1 MHRFLTNRP
10 RKSLYSIENMTES
23 GKSRVFTPILANKCK
38 LGTVFADW
46 LLKENS
52 IIMIAEQLH
61 TRLLENMTTAVLLL
75 DGRMCLSHINN
86 AAETL
91 LGLSGNRH
99 HGQQLA
105 DLLVNPATIIEVIEN
120 TREQGAT
127 HTERHAIW
135 KTKSGGELITNRVD
149 YTVSRIDDIV
159 DTELVIEIQPI
170 DRILEINREV
180 NLVTAQSANDALLK
194 GLAHE
199 IKNPL
204 GGIRGAAQLLETEL
218 SNKELLEYTNIIVSE
233 TDRLRNLVDRMLG
246 PRQPFRKSAFN
257 VHKVLERVGQ
267 LVNNTAQETKIQL
280 IKDYDPSIPS
290 IVGDEEQL
298 IQVFLNIAVNAVQA
312 INENASKC
320 AKEHSAEPPSIRL
333 RSRIIRHFT
342 IGQEQ
347 HKLACRLSIEDNGPG
362 VPEEMKEKMFVPM
375 VSGYASNSGLGLAIA
390 QQIVNRHKGLIICES
405 EPGDTKFFVYL
416 PIDSGE

>member
-1 MHRFLTNRP
+1 MIT
-10 RKSLYSIENMTES
+10 
-23 GKSRVFTPILANKCK
+23 
-38 LGTVFADW
+38 
-46 LLKENS
+46 
-52 IIMIAEQLH
+52 MIAEQLH

-75 DGRMCLSHINN
+75 DGNMRLSHINN

-99 HGQQLA
+99 HGQPLA
-105 DLLVNPATIIEVIEN
+105 DLLLDPDSIIDVIEN
-120 TREQGAT
+120 TREDGAT

-149 YTVSRIDDIV
+149 YTVSRIDDII

-180 NLVTAQSANDALLK
+180 NLVNAQSANDALLK

-204 GGIRGAAQLLETEL
+204 SGIRGAAQLLETEL
-218 SNKELLEYTNIIVSE
+218 SSRELLEYTKIIVSE

-257 VHKVLERVGQ
+257 VHKVLERVAQ
-267 LVNNTAQETKIQL
+267 LVETSAQKTEIQL
-280 IKDYDPSIPS
+280 VKDYDPSIPS

-312 INENASKC
+312 INENLSQTDSS
-320 AKEHSAEPPSIRL
+320 ELEQPFIRL

-342 IGQEQ
+342 IGQDQ

-362 VPEEMKEKMFVPM
+362 VPDDMKETMFVPM

-390 QQIVNRHKGLIICES
+390 QQIVNRHKGLIVCES

-416 PIDSGE
+416 PIEIGG